1 MKLSLATMVAIAAA
15 DDKKVNINFE
25 IFEFFRTDLNHL
37 EFFWIFMVS
46 MEFFWFLMI
55 SDDFN

>member
-25 IFEFFRTDLNHL
+25 IFEFFRIDLNHL
-37 EFFWIFMVS
+37 EFF
-46 MEFFWFLMI
+46 
-55 SDDFN
+55 